1 MSLQVVAPS
10 PMTLGEFSV
19 GASVAVGFMIPL
31 SAQLDLAIFG
41 PFGVGSIQADL
52 SAQFSTALALN
63 ASLSASLSN
72 PIANFQQALAA
83 LAQLTVAISQALAA
97 GIPTMGVDIGIQIS
111 STAALTGSLSGKLGG
126 ISALISAALAV
137 KIGANQ
143 FVGELQASLAAPGL
157 DVLTFGFD
165 VPMTAAQVGAE
176 AAAQFSMLPGI
187 LPTDHVTGIMIVTK
201 NPAASTALSALF
213 KVS

>member
-1 MSLQVVAPS
+1 
-10 PMTLGEFSV
+10 MTLGELSI
-19 GASVAVGFMIPL
+19 GATAAVSFLVPL

-52 SAQFSTALALN
+52 SAQFNTALALN
-63 ASLSASLSN
+63 ASLTASLSN
-72 PIANFQQALAA
+72 PVANFQQALVA
-83 LAQLTVAISQALAA
+83 LAQLTVAIGQALAA

-143 FVGELQASLAAPGL
+143 FAGELQASLAAPGI
-157 DVLTFGFD
+157 DVLVFGFD
-165 VPMTAAQVGAE
+165 APMTAQQVGIE
-176 AAAQFSMLPGI
+176 ASVQFSMLPGI
-187 LPTDHVTGIMIVTK
+187 LPTDQVTGIMIVTK
-201 NPAASTALSALF
+201 NPAAGAAIGALF
-213 KVS
+213 KTS